1 MDYCGQFVNAIH
13 ELLWSAYNC
22 NSSYLNKTLP
32 LEPFIHTISIS
43 FRFSLQFE
51 KIVCFHCFDSLFIP
65 YKPSLLH
72 VFVHCSDVHK
82 AVSNSHIADPSDSF
96 LICIIVVSAADR
108 ARVDHYSPV
117 WHTLL
122 TWLWQTRNLSLFS
135 PTLLDDLISP
145 FLGKALHL
153 GRCSFEV
160 FSLAK
165 RGQSSSVAKIP
176 CE

>member
-1 MDYCGQFVNAIH
+1 MQFMDYSGQLIIATPPIWTKPF
-13 ELLWSAYNC
+13 LLNLLFTLLASPSGSHYNLKKL
-22 NSSYLNKTLP
+22 S
-32 LEPFIHTISIS
+32 
-43 FRFSLQFE
+43 
-51 KIVCFHCFDSLFIP
+51 VHCFDSLFIP
-65 YKPSLLH
+65 YKPTLLH

-96 LICIIVVSAADR
+96 SICIIVVSAADR
-108 ARVDHYSPV
+108 ARVDHYSPI

-145 FLGKALHL
+145 FLGNALHL

-160 FSLAK
+160 SSLAK